1 MPLFGGHKKDSK
13 KLHREHDEPQQF
25 QDPNQTTGGTG
36 AAGGM
41 TGSSMGGSGAA
52 MGDSNLPPT
61 GGRSAYDQQQG
72 HGSQPMGKD
81 YGGMDAQPGMGGM
94 NNNTG
99 YNDNNNAMTAGN
111 PTHGHMHPSSHG
123 TNAHAQGG
131 ASEKGVGS
139 MVGSNAVKAKVMQKE
154 MEAKALKSQ
163 SNELAEAERLEQE
176 ALARRE
182 RAVAHGAHPD
192 NRHLGGIPNL
202 GTGTQGN

>member
-52 MGDSNLPPT
+52 MGDSNLRLLVDVLRT
-61 GGRSAYDQQQG
+61 IS
-72 HGSQPMGKD
+72 SKVMGASPW

-99 YNDNNNAMTAGN
+99 YNDNNNAMIGWQ
-111 PTHGHMHPSSHG
+111 PDPWP
-123 TNAHAQGG
+123 HA
-131 ASEKGVGS
+131 SLLTCEKGVGS

-202 GTGTQGN
+202 GTRTQGN